1 MQNGHMHIQY
11 LIEQAHHCEN
21 ELSGS
26 LASPCNFALLL
37 FFPCF
42 FLLFQS
48 KKKNFQVN
56 SQAKKNFQKAPIL
69 AWFGLQKSQKLAVL
83 YILLNNLSLIY
94 III

>member
-1 MQNGHMHIQY
+1 MWNEVSFLHQMVHTFMHVLSQKISPPDVANSYLLSCAQFIMQNEHMHIQY

-48 KKKNFQVN
+48 KKK
-56 SQAKKNFQKAPIL
+56 
-69 AWFGLQKSQKLAVL
+69 KL
-83 YILLNNLSLIY
+83 SG
-94 III
+94 